1 MGQGEFVQRLQHPGS
16 DVHLNEIETTILALV
31 PGNFQVP
38 GRTIDI
44 PRLQEECR
52 RNGLSP
58 QEFSH
63 GFVRL
68 LIRRL
73 LKPCGEFTYA
83 LSAEGDEL
91 RSKLV
96 GLKGQQGEAG
106 NPEAMACG
114 AGTGKIR

>member
-1 MGQGEFVQRLQHPGS
+1 MRQEERARRLPYLGA
-16 DVHLNEIETTILALV
+16 DAHLNVVESTILTLV
-31 PGNFQVP
+31 PSSYQLKD
-38 GRTIDI
+38 RTIDI

-73 LKPCGEFTYA
+73 LKPCGEFTYS
-83 LSAEGDEL
+83 LSAEGDEMRARL
-91 RSKLV
+91 IS
-96 GLKGQQGEAG
+96 LKGHLRDAG
-106 NPEAMACG
+106 NSDATACHG
-114 AGTGKIR
+114 RVEEGK

>member
-1 MGQGEFVQRLQHPGS
+1 MGQEESAPRLQHLGT
-16 DVHLNEIETTILALV
+16 DVHLNAVETTILELV
-31 PGNFQVP
+31 PGNFHMP

-68 LIRRL
+68 LVRRL

-91 RSKLV
+91 RGKLV
-96 GLKGQQGEAG
+96 GLKGQQGDGG
-106 NPEAMACG
+106 NPDFVCG
-114 AGTGKIR
+114 AWTGEGR